1 MAVLSK
7 KDKTGILIIII
18 CAIIFIGIGVI
29 AIIVNNNKIELDENT
44 LCLIKKPPSGHT
56 AILVDRTDP
65 LSQNQSKWLF
75 ILVNKIKANLP
86 VYGKLSIIPITKE
99 SGKFLNPIF
108 SLCSPRKGNKANPF
122 YENPRKLKNFFDLQ
136 FGKPLQ
142 KVLNNLS
149 KGETYSESPII
160 ESIQRLTQTE
170 TFSTIPENR
179 KIIIISDMLQ
189 NTRSI
194 NHYKKYSAD
203 SFVESKYFN
212 EIKPE
217 LNNTDVIVYYLAS
230 NIPKTLKYQGEI
242 HKEFWKKF
250 FMKSNAANFKLI
262 PISNL
267 DLEESATLSEE
278 IARIKLNAGETLVK
292 HDPLVGVNTLSRE
305 DNEFIQTVEDG
316 QVRDILK
323 SLIRLGEINDP
334 NLSATRK
341 KGPSFNCILA
351 KTWDEKAICSNQELA
366 SLDLGVNKIY
376 HASLIKLKNSDQQ
389 KTFVNSQLDW
399 LKFRHLCH
407 IEENKTG
414 CLKDRMSSRIE
425 FIKEFNTVSRSK
437 YNSNSSINPSAYD
450 EAIKKFDTLAKRI
463 NDSKYENRASEA
475 SLKVA
480 EDEDF
485 KLFFKVKVSS
495 ANLRDK
501 PNTKTSKIIFVLS
514 KGTPVEVLGKK
525 GNWSKIRSN
534 PRSGEESQTGWL
546 ASKLLDSEIK

>member
-1 MAVLSK
+1 MVVLSK

-18 CAIIFIGIGVI
+18 CAIFFIGIGVI

-44 LCLIKKPPSGHT
+44 LCLAKKPPSGHT

-108 SLCSPRKGNKANPF
+108 SLCSPRQGNKANPF
-122 YENPRKLKNFFDLQ
+122 YENPRKLKSFFDLQ
-136 FGKPLQ
+136 FGRPLQ

-160 ESIQRLTQTE
+160 ESIQRLTQAE
-170 TFSTIPENR
+170 TFSTIAENR

-203 SFVESKYFN
+203 SFIESKYFN

-230 NIPKTLKYQGEI
+230 NIPKTLKYQGER
-242 HKEFWKKF
+242 HKKFWKNF
-250 FMKSNAANFKLI
+250 FIESNAASFKLI

-278 IARIKLNAGETLVK
+278 IAKRKLNTGQTLVELNQ
-292 HDPLVGVNTLSRE
+292 LVGVSTLSRE
-305 DNEFIQTVEDG
+305 DNELIQSVADDQVQNILRSLNTVS
-316 QVRDILK
+316 K
-323 SLIRLGEINDP
+323 INDA
-334 NLSATRK
+334 NLSATRE

-366 SLDLGVNKIY
+366 SLDLAIDRIY
-376 HASLIKLKNSDQQ
+376 HSSLLKLKNYDQQ
-389 KTFVNSQLDW
+389 KIFVNRQLEW

-407 IEENKTG
+407 IEINKTG

-425 FIKEFNTVSRSK
+425 LIKEFNTMYRSK
-437 YNSNSSINPSAYD
+437 YNSNSSINPSA
-450 EAIKKFDTLAKRI
+450 KSL
-463 NDSKYENRASEA
+463 NDSKYDNG
-475 SLKVA
+475 V
-480 EDEDF
+480 
-485 KLFFKVKVSS
+485 
-495 ANLRDK
+495 
-501 PNTKTSKIIFVLS
+501 TKEQK
-514 KGTPVEVLGKK
+514 
-525 GNWSKIRSN
+525 
-534 PRSGEESQTGWL
+534 
-546 ASKLLDSEIK
+546 